1 MALKQFGNTDYKFGF
16 NDNDALAI
24 AAIVGLT
31 PQEGT
36 FSEEPEVES
45 EGKDLNNRTVSYV
58 IDDEGKKTLSMNG
71 YVSNSTL
78 FAAAKG
84 KTFTYGGKIYI
95 VRTAEKTLKSSEFTM
110 GTINAVSFPKITSSG
125 STTIAA

>member
-1 MALKQFGNTDYKFGF
+1 MALKQFGDTNYKFGF
-16 NDNDALAI
+16 NDSDAQAI

-36 FSEEPEVES
+36 FSEEPEVEA

-58 IDDEGKKTLSMNG
+58 VDDAGKKTLSMNG
-71 YVSNSTL
+71 YVSNAVL

-84 KTFTYGGKIYI
+84 KTFNYGGAVYI
-95 VRTAEKTLKSSEFTM
+95 VRSAERTLKSSEFQM
-110 GTINAVSFPKITSSG
+110 GTIGAVSFPKITSSSS
-125 STTIAA
+125 STVAA